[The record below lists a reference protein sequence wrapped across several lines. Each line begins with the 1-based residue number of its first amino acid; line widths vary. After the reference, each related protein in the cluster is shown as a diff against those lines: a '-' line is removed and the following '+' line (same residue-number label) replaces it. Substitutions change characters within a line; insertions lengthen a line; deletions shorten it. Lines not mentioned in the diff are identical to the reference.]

1 MMTTMMVVV
10 VAVVTVSREGKR
22 MCLGSRKLH
31 SYFCFQFWYSLL
43 SSRENSHGPVF
54 FNLSSHSFEIVKEVP
69 GLQYKLSQVFMTSSN
84 QPILNGVEFVGVKSC
99 A

>member
-1 MMTTMMVVV
+1 MTTMMVVV
-10 VAVVTVSREGKR
+10 VAVVTVSREGER

-31 SYFCFQFWYSLL
+31 SYFCFQFWYSHL
-43 SSRENSHGPVF
+43 SSRENSQGLVFF

-69 GLQYKLSQVFMTSSN
+69 GLQYKLSQVFITSSN

-99 A
+99 T